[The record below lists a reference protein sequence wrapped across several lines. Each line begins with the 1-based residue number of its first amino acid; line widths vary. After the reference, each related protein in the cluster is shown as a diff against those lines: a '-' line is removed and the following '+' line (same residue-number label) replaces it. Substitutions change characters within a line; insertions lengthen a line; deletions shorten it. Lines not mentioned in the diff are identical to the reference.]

1 MTSSFGNVCA
11 IIGAQWGDEGK
22 GKVVDIVAEHY
33 DVIARACGGA
43 NAGHTIVIDSVQ
55 HIFHLLPSGC
65 FHEGKPIILGAG
77 MVLHLPTLLE
87 EIEEMKK
94 AGFDV
99 LPRLHISSEAHILFE
114 YHKKLD
120 GVFEE
125 ARAKKK
131 GKGIGTT
138 MRGIGPA
145 YQDKAARTGIR
156 MESLDADLTSE
167 LKERAESIKEQFGL
181 DIDINV
187 ELKNLEDAR
196 NVLKGCV
203 TDTVSLIHE
212 YLEGGKSILIEGAQG
227 VLLDL
232 DHGSYPYVT
241 SSSTTISGALQA
253 LGLPPKSLESCIGI
267 AKAYC
272 TRVGEGEFPAE
283 ASEADGNRIR
293 ERGVEYGA
301 TTGRPRRC
309 GWLSVPDLLKVVRLN
324 GYTHWNITKLDV
336 LDEEDQIPVMMSD
349 GYQNLPGWKA
359 STRGLTSFDE
369 LPENAKKYIQFIEE
383 QTGVPVAFI
392 GTGPGREEM
401 IVKS

>member
-1 MTSSFGNVCA
+1 
-11 IIGAQWGDEGK
+11 
-22 GKVVDIVAEHY
+22 
-33 DVIARACGGA
+33 
-43 NAGHTIVIDSVQ
+43 
-55 HIFHLLPSGC
+55 
-65 FHEGKPIILGAG
+65 
-77 MVLHLPTLLE
+77 
-87 EIEEMKK
+87 
-94 AGFDV
+94 
-99 LPRLHISSEAHILFE
+99 
-114 YHKKLD
+114 
-120 GVFEE
+120 
-125 ARAKKK
+125 
-131 GKGIGTT
+131 
-138 MRGIGPA
+138 
-145 YQDKAARTGIR
+145 

-181 DIDINV
+181 DIDINI

-196 NVLKGCV
+196 SVLKGCV

-212 YLEGGKSILIEGAQG
+212 YLEDGKSILIEGAQG
-227 VLLDL
+227 ALLDL

-241 SSSTTISGALQA
+241 SSSTTISGALQG
-253 LGLPPKSLESCIGI
+253 LGLPPKVLKSCIGI

-272 TRVGEGEFPAE
+272 TRVGEGEFSSE
-283 ASEADGNRIR
+283 ASEDDGNRIR
-293 ERGVEYGA
+293 ERGGEYGA

-359 STRGLTSFDE
+359 STKGLTSFDE

-392 GTGPGREEM
+392 GTGPEREEM
-401 IVKS
+401 IMKE